1 MAAPTNRTFTGPAHG
16 EAPWEFLQS
25 VDVALLLILMLR
37 DAGTITV
44 TGAAQALGVS
54 PSTAHRSL
62 TMLVYR
68 GFATRSESRTYLPG
82 PALSSASPAPGMGN
96 DLIQACSEHM
106 HEIAKE
112 TGETCHLTVLS
123 GANVHFLYSVE
134 GTQPVR
140 VGDRRGQVIPADQN
154 SSGLSMLAELSHSEL
169 RVLYPQ
175 RQRSGVLRAAPH
187 AAPLPH
193 PRIRHQQRPV
203 RARRLGGIGAA
214 VQRPRRH
221 PRRPRGGHPE
231 FAVPH
236 HSRALRPRA
245 DGARPQ
251 AQRGARTPPEP
262 RPGATVSPTGRREA
276 NAGLPLFRIPEIL

>member
-82 PALSSASPAPGMGN
+82 PALSSASLAPGMGN

-169 RVLYPQ
+169 RVLYPNASEAEFSEL
-175 RQRSGVLRAAPH
+175 RRTLHRSRTRGFAINNGLYEHDVSAVSARLFNDLGDTLGALAVAIPSSRFRTTHVRCARVLMEH
-187 AAPLPH
+187 
-193 PRIRHQQRPV
+193 
-203 RARRLGGIGAA
+203 ARRLNAELEH
-214 VQRPRRH
+214 H
-221 PRRPRGGHPE
+221 PSPAPG
-231 FAVPH
+231 
-236 HSRALRPRA
+236 
-245 DGARPQ
+245 PQ
-251 AQRGARTPPEP
+251 
-262 RPGATVSPTGRREA
+262 
-276 NAGLPLFRIPEIL
+276 